1 VLPVDR
7 EGFNMQENSNAFAGD
22 ADRNGLPKPEFLSRR
37 GAVGRPSSI
46 PAELL
51 GVRLAPAVFAVVAV
65 VRAMSKEYMIVI
77 DARYA
82 VREVADTDDMSA
94 GREVDDQVKD
104 YVLPLE
110 DVESAKSAVNSEKT

>member
-1 VLPVDR
+1 
-7 EGFNMQENSNAFAGD
+7 M
-22 ADRNGLPKPEFLSRR
+22 
-37 GAVGRPSSI
+37 
-46 PAELL
+46 
-51 GVRLAPAVFAVVAV
+51 

-104 YVLPLE
+104 YVLPLQ